1 VELSSA
7 SGSGQLIISSITIL
21 GAGCSMY
28 LIERVGR
35 RRLLLVNAPIMV
47 AIVLLVGGLNSLPP
61 ASVTGSALVFLA

>member
-1 VELSSA
+1 
-7 SGSGQLIISSITIL
+7 
-21 GAGCSMY
+21 MY